1 MIITAENYA
10 SKLGI
15 RNIKQLT
22 NQQIYDLMENYAQ
35 AFYAN
40 KVQQIIV
47 PNDTYSEKRKK
58 YPDPPMIGD
67 LP

>member
-1 MIITAENYA
+1 MIITAESYVT
-10 SKLGI
+10 KQGI

-40 KVQQIIV
+40 KIQQIIV
-47 PNDTYSEKRKK
+47 PNDTYAEVRKPF
-58 YPDPPMIGD
+58 PDPPIGD